1 VTEER
6 YKLEDEIRE
15 LARQCKCYSYNG
27 PCRFCQK
34 MEKLER
40 KVDRIEAEEHVI
52 RQISQWLWSDE
63 FQAERHNDVLTKV
76 IHGLASNRWKKDTTP
91 L

>member
-1 VTEER
+1 MTEER

-15 LARQCKCYSYNG
+15 LAKQCKCYSYNG
-27 PCRFCQK
+27 PCRFCQR

-40 KVDRIEAEEHVI
+40 TVDRIEAEEHVV
-52 RQISQWLWSDE
+52 RQMFQWLGSEE
-63 FQAERHNDVLTKV
+63 FLAFAHHEVLTKI
-76 IHGLASNRWKKDTTP
+76 IHGLKTNAWKKDTTP

>member
-1 VTEER
+1 MTEER

-15 LARQCKCYSYNG
+15 LAKQCKCYSYNG
-27 PCRFCQK
+27 PCRFCQR

-40 KVDRIEAEEHVI
+40 KVDKIEAEEHTVKEVVE
-52 RQISQWLWSDE
+52 WLKSE
-63 FQAERHNDVLTKV
+63 KFLSFTNHELLTA
-76 IHGLASNRWKKDTTP
+76 IIYGLQTNAWKKEPTP